1 MQVSLLKPGSS
12 ELQKYIECF
21 YILKRSAQEEPINYL
36 TFPSVFSIVV
46 ISQHTRTV
54 HHKQQLTITY
64 DPETPLE
71 TKLVANFNKPVLV
84 RYVGAAN
91 EITAYFKPLGLNAF
105 LDEPLSTFQK
115 EDYTDFKPFPDY
127 ERSMQR
133 ILSITEQAD
142 KIKALESYWL
152 GKLKRFEHPFL
163 PQLVH
168 AFSEAGEMASVTA
181 QAIVLGVSR
190 VTVTNEFRK
199 HLGLTPGHFKK
210 IIRLRKSISEQ
221 KKQPGNRLSDLT
233 YALDYF
239 DQSHMT
245 REFRALTGMPP
256 KKFFRDIAHID
267 PEYISWMFLSP
278 PRL

>member
-12 ELQKYIECF
+12 ELHRYIECF

-46 ISQHTRTV
+46 ISQHTRTA

-84 RYVGAAN
+84 RYEGAAN
-91 EITAYFKPLGLNAF
+91 EITIYFKPLGLNAF

-115 EDYTDFKPFPDY
+115 EDYTDFKPF
-127 ERSMQR
+127 
-133 ILSITEQAD
+133 
-142 KIKALESYWL
+142 
-152 GKLKRFEHPFL
+152 
-163 PQLVH
+163 
-168 AFSEAGEMASVTA
+168 
-181 QAIVLGVSR
+181 
-190 VTVTNEFRK
+190 
-199 HLGLTPGHFKK
+199 
-210 IIRLRKSISEQ
+210 
-221 KKQPGNRLSDLT
+221 NRLSDLT

-256 KKFFRDIAHID
+256 KKFFQDIAHID
-267 PEYISWMFLSP
+267 PEYISWMFLPHTVIAQNES
-278 PRL
+278 L